1 MCSRHDLTQKSAT
14 TVPVRNNRCRGDT
27 QTGNSV
33 NADRAVYMA
42 NSGQLYFGVSAGAV
56 RTINSALSYN
66 DGFVHH
72 VVATLSSAG
81 MFLDVDGSQVAS
93 DPTTT
98 TAQNYTGYWRVGE
111 DNLAG
116 WPSAPTSNFFNG
128 IIDDVAVYPSA
139 LSLQRAQVHYCEG
152 ANANCLSI
160 TQPTS
165 VTFPG
170 QGLDGTDHTISAA
183 YPYTLPAGATRRW
196 SRRPPLQ
203 SPPTR
208 TPTSIRRR
216 GPSPWRAARER
227 TAGVSEARRLSRGPG
242 GGNASRWAG

>member
-1 MCSRHDLTQKSAT
+1 
-14 TVPVRNNRCRGDT
+14 VRNNRCRGDT

-116 WPSAPTSNFFNG
+116 WPSGPTSNFFNG

-183 YPYTLPAGATRRW
+183 YPYTLPAGA
-196 SRRPPLQ
+196 S
-203 SPPTR
+203 
-208 TPTSIRRR
+208 TPTATKLFNAIAGTGR
-216 GPSPWRAARER
+216 GHETLVTTATLAIAANAY
-227 TAGVSEARRLSRGPG
+227 AGIYSSTWTFTVASGP
-242 GGNASRWAG
+242 